1 MTAEDS
7 IPLHVIL
14 HKKKVKRMYIYVM
27 DQISLLK
34 LLLPEF
40 IRCGFTI
47 ATLHSCTISDDFEYS
62 DKIREDGKRELIAAS
77 VTVYSGLEIGRK
89 EKTGKRR

>member
-40 IRCGFTI
+40 IRCGIYYCET
-47 ATLHSCTISDDFEYS
+47 S
-62 DKIREDGKRELIAAS
+62 
-77 VTVYSGLEIGRK
+77 
-89 EKTGKRR
+89 